1 VKVDGC
7 PYDIRKVKDY
17 VVRQVHG
24 LVQADSGSEVQ
35 VAFEEECQRQSIKLF
50 VLPPRSPKLDDCIE
64 RTWWKHEEMNAYVT
78 DVLDEHM
85 VCSLTQNL
93 VSF

>member
-1 VKVDGC
+1 VKMDGC
-7 PYDIRKVKDY
+7 PYDIRKPKDY
-17 VVRQVHG
+17 VVRQVRG
-24 LVQADSGSEVQ
+24 LVQADGGSEVQ

-50 VLPPRSPKLDDCIE
+50 VLPPRSLKLDDCVG
-64 RTWWKHEEMNAYVT
+64 RTWWKHEERNAYIT